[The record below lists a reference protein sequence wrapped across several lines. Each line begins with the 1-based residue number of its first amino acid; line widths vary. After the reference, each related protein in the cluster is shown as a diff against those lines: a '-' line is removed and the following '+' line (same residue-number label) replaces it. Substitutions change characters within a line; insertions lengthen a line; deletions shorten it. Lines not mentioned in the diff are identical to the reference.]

1 MNQPNRQS
9 RERLAKCV
17 LLGGFVFLVVW
28 PFASV
33 GEIASLTGCL
43 GVSCAMLAAYF
54 VVRNDPGIKSLLSPW
69 PGWPIARLQ
78 SRFEKKGGRH
88 AEKDAHDI

>member
-1 MNQPNRQS
+1 
-9 RERLAKCV
+9 
-17 LLGGFVFLVVW
+17 
-28 PFASV
+28 
-33 GEIASLTGCL
+33 L